1 MSPSRVRTMVLR
13 IVSSLRMHATS
24 ATLLSLSL
32 SLSRQTLRVPL
43 SRVSGVTP
51 TNAAMRLRSSWPA
64 PEDWQAGSARS
75 PRRRR

>member
-1 MSPSRVRTMVLR
+1 
-13 IVSSLRMHATS
+13 MHATS
-24 ATLLSLSL
+24 ATLLSLSLSL

>member
-24 ATLLSLSL
+24 ATLLSL